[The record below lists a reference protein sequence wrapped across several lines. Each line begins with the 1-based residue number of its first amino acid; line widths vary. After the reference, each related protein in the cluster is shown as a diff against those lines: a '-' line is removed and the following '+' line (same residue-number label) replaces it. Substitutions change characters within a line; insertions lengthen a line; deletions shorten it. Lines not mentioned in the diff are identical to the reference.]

1 MVAKNAKGDTIT
13 VNAKNVILATGGY
26 NFNVD
31 MVKKLTGIDMIP
43 VSAPGRTGDGIK
55 MAMDVGAIGDKHGA
69 DDDQRRIHASRG
81 RGHLQRC
88 E

>member
-43 VSAPGRTGDGIK
+43 VA
-55 MAMDVGAIGDKHGA
+55 
-69 DDDQRRIHASRG
+69 RRSYG
-81 RGHLQRC
+81 
-88 E
+88 